1 MCPPLNLW
9 GFELTCNQQNV
20 AEVMLLRT
28 PVEPAGPP
36 KSNYSEARMPRGSPG
51 HTQKQGICAS
61 DHRPPA
67 QVLARINQPESTP
80 VL

>member
-20 AEVMLLRT
+20 AEVMVLRT
-28 PVEPAGPP
+28 LTALWSHAGPP
-36 KSNYSEARMPRGSPG
+36 KSDYSEAWMLTGSSG
-51 HTQKQGICAS
+51 HTQRQGTRAS

-67 QVLARINQPESTP
+67 QVLAVINQPE
-80 VL
+80 

>member
-28 PVEPAGPP
+28 PVEPCRA
-36 KSNYSEARMPRGSPG
+36 
-51 HTQKQGICAS
+51 TQVQ
-61 DHRPPA
+61 
-67 QVLARINQPESTP
+67 L
-80 VL
+80 L